1 MKLLKLVFIGVFFH
15 LASVATAATI
25 GYVTN
30 QGSNS
35 VSVLDLDN
43 FQTIDEIKVGL
54 KPAGVVVSPDKTRV
68 YVTNPES
75 KSISVIDTAT
85 NQLVQNLGIGDG
97 HWLLKSA
104 PMAYLSMWRTGID
117 ILFRLS
123 ILKE

>member
-15 LASVATAATI
+15 LASVATATTI

-54 KPAGVVVSPDKTRV
+54 KPAGIVVSPDKTRV

-75 KSISVIDTAT
+75 KSVSVIDTAT
-85 NQLVQNLGIGDG
+85 NQLVQNLNVGDG
-97 HWLLKSA
+97 PLAIEIS
-104 PMAYLSMWRTGID
+104 PDG
-117 ILFRLS
+117 LFVYVADWYRH
-123 ILKE
+123 II